1 MDFWKAIWRF
11 EYGLA
16 ALGAGLC
23 LIVIMLITVASVIG
37 RYFLQIDLIP
47 GGYNIIERIF
57 FPLLVFMA
65 VPIAHREGT
74 FPRFELLADTLP
86 DLPRKLIAVL
96 VVLVEAVV
104 YAVLFWL
111 VIRFTANA
119 IDQQRTMQIGTGVV
133 AMWPV
138 LIFVPLMIVLVLLE
152 ALRLLWRDLRAF
164 V

>member
-37 RYFLQIDLIP
+37 RYFLQIDMIP

-74 FPRFELLADTLP
+74 FPRFELLADMLP

-96 VVLVEAVV
+96 VVVVEAVV

-111 VIRFTANA
+111 MIRFTANA

-138 LIFVPLMIVLVLLE
+138 LIFAPLMIALVLLE
-152 ALRLLWRDLRAF
+152 ALRLVWRDFRQLR
-164 V
+164 

>member
-152 ALRLLWRDLRAF
+152 ALRLVWRDFRQLR
-164 V
+164 

>member
-138 LIFVPLMIVLVLLE
+138 LIFAPLMIALVLLE
-152 ALRLLWRDLRAF
+152 ALRLVWRDFRQLR
-164 V
+164 

>member
-96 VVLVEAVV
+96 VVLVEAMV

-133 AMWPV
+133 VMWPV
-138 LIFVPLMIVLVLLE
+138 LIFVPLMIALVLLE

>member
-138 LIFVPLMIVLVLLE
+138 LIFAPLMIALVLLE
-152 ALRLLWRDLRAF
+152 ALRLVWRDFRQRR
-164 V
+164 